1 MFDAFPY
8 DEWGE
13 DIAGF
18 WTFGPGSSTGTYIL
32 TALGIAVMLI
42 AFVWFVRLENRSSR
56 TSRQRFGRPARSI
69 DPSTGAPRRRRWP
82 ASRSTS
88 RRCRRRTRASRRSC
102 SCSRSLCIVIVAIIL
117 ATDVVDGPWL
127 GPW

>member
-32 TALGIAVMLI
+32 TALGIAVMFV
-42 AFVWFVRLENRSSR
+42 AFVWFFVLENRKLAHQAATLQAS
-56 TSRQRFGRPARSI
+56 GALNRPGS
-69 DPSTGAPRRRRWP
+69 GA
-82 ASRSTS
+82 
-88 RRCRRRTRASRRSC
+88 
-102 SCSRSLCIVIVAIIL
+102 
-117 ATDVVDGPWL
+117 
-127 GPW
+127 

>member
-32 TALGIAVMLI
+32 TALGIAVMLV
-42 AFVWFVRLENRSSR
+42 AFVWFFVLENGKLD
-56 TSRQRFGRPARSI
+56 RQRERL
-69 DPSTGAPRRRRWP
+69 
-82 ASRSTS
+82 
-88 RRCRRRTRASRRSC
+88 RASGALDRP
-102 SCSRSLCIVIVAIIL
+102 
-117 ATDVVDGPWL
+117 TTG
-127 GPW
+127 G